1 MPFSLAQ
8 IAAVSL
14 VLFASSV
21 VQGAVGFAAGLF
33 GIPLLVLAG
42 VSFPDAVAITL
53 VAAAPQN
60 IIPAWQLRR
69 EIDFRR
75 ALRPTI
81 IRFAFLPLGVFALY
95 LIGHENK
102 DAASQLV
109 GVIVLAIVIVQ
120 RAWRVHPQPHL
131 HPAWEWLAF
140 SLGGF
145 LLGLCGMGGPPMVL
159 WVLAHDWSMNRGRAF
174 LFFIFATGLI
184 PQALLLWLFFGES
197 MLKAMLLGALA
208 LPPVLVGLW
217 CGLYLSR
224 MVPDQMLRRVSVALL
239 VLVAASAIIMPY
251 LRWSSPRSAPLPSAG
266 SQSASDREFDSIVKV
281 GLKLLPEQGR

>member
-8 IAAVSL
+8 FAAVSL

-33 GIPLLVLAG
+33 GIPLLVLSG

-53 VAAAPQN
+53 VAAGPQN

-75 ALRPTI
+75 VLRPML

-109 GVIVLAIVIVQ
+109 GVIVLAIVAVQ
-120 RAWRVHPQPHL
+120 WAWRVHPQERL
-131 HPAWEWLAF
+131 HDCWEWLAF

-174 LFFIFATGLI
+174 LFFIFATGLV
-184 PQALLLWLFFGES
+184 PQALLLWLFFGAS
-197 MLKAMLLGALA
+197 MFDAMFLGALA
-208 LPPVLVGLW
+208 LPAVLVGLW

-224 MVPDQMLRRVSVALL
+224 LVPDVMLRRVSVALL
-239 VLVAASAIIMPY
+239 VLVAVSAIITPY
-251 LRWSSPRSAPLPSAG
+251 FRFSNRPSEPPSGTAA
-266 SQSASDREFDSIVKV
+266 SASGREFDLIAKV
-281 GLKLLPEQGR
+281 CLKLRPDESR

>member
-8 IAAVSL
+8 LAAVSL

-33 GIPLLVLAG
+33 GIPLLVLCG

-75 ALRPTI
+75 ALRPML
-81 IRFAFLPLGVFALY
+81 IRFAFLPLGVFFLY
-95 LIGHENK
+95 LIGRENK

-109 GVIVLAIVIVQ
+109 GVIVLAIVAVQ
-120 RAWRVHPQPHL
+120 RAWRVHPQPRL
-131 HPAWEWLAF
+131 HPGWEWLAF

-197 MLKAMLLGALA
+197 MLDAMLLGALA

-224 MVPDQMLRRVSVALL
+224 LVPDQMLRRMSVALL
-239 VLVAASAIIMPY
+239 VLVAGSAIIMPY
-251 LRWSSPRSAPLPSAG
+251 LRLASPRSSPPPSAG
-266 SQSASDREFDSIVKV
+266 SQSASGREFDSIVKV
-281 GLKLLPEQGR
+281 RLKLRPEPSR